1 MANYDNTEL
10 KCSNT
15 EAVKACVMAINSER
29 KPYVRDYLD
38 YKAGDKELF
47 AVTAWGVPHEK
58 IKEVSKQFPNDVI
71 TCRYSFEHDW
81 FSEVQIVEYRNGDEK
96 EVGIEQGYMT
106 GQIFLDNENDRDAII
121 KKAIAFCRKLD
132 TTEKDKDGNLFIN
145 WFAEKV
151 CYTFEH
157 NGADG
162 KKYRVEA
169 TKEKRNVID
178 FKVYEG
184 HVKYDWREVQKENLP
199 F

>member
-1 MANYDNTEL
+1 MANWDHTEL

-15 EAVKACVMAINSER
+15 EAVNACVMAINSES
-29 KPYVRDYLD
+29 KPFVRDYLD
-38 YKAGDKELF
+38 YKEGDTELF
-47 AVTAWGVPHEK
+47 AVTAWGVPDEK

-81 FSEVQIVEYRNGDEK
+81 YSDVHIVDYRNGAEK
-96 EVGIEQGYMT
+96 EVNIKPGYMT
-106 GQIFLDNENDRDAII
+106 GHIFLNSEKDRDAII
-121 KKAIAFCRKLD
+121 EKAIAFCRKLD
-132 TTEKDKDGNLFIN
+132 TTETNKDGELFIN
-145 WFAEKV
+145 WLAEKV

-169 TKEKRNVID
+169 TKEMRNVID

-184 HVKYDWREVQKENLP
+184 HIKYDWREIRKEEIP